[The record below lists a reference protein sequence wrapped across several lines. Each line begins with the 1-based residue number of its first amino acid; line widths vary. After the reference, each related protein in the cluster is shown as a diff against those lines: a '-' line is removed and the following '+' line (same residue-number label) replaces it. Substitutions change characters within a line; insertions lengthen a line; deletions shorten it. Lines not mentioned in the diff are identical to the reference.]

1 MTRRPSPWVAIEL
14 LAALLM
20 AGRRSDPPAAPSASV
35 ANDPGLIHV
44 HGLGIHP
51 ADGPLYAAIPTALFA
66 VRDGAGHR
74 RGR

>member
-14 LAALLM
+14 LAALVL

-51 ADGPLYAAIPTALFA
+51 ADGPL
-66 VRDGAGHR
+66 
-74 RGR
+74 